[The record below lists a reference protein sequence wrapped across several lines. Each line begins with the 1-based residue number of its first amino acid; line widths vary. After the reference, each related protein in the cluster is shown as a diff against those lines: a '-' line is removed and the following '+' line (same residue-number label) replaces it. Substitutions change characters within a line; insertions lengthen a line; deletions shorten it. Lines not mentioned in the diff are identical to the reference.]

1 MKRILF
7 YLSALL
13 ILAACSS
20 SRQGPHNGQAVNIGY
35 GSQERDQLTTSVST
49 VKASKQTQTYSNIF
63 EMIQGR
69 CPGVQVQG
77 ERIIIRGIG
86 TMNSSSDPLIL
97 VDGVETQNIGLLD
110 PHDIYSVDVLKDA
123 SASIYGLKGA
133 NGVILITT
141 RTGRQAKSQKAR

>member
-20 SRQGPHNGQAVNIGY
+20 SRQGTHNGQAVNIGY

-86 TMNSSSDPLIL
+86 TNSNATDPLFI
-97 VDGVETQNIGLLD
+97 VDGVETPDISSID
-110 PHDIYSVDVLKDA
+110 PMTVDTIEVLKDA
-123 SASIYGLKGA
+123 ASGSIYGSKSG
-133 NGVILITT
+133 NGVILITLKK
-141 RTGRQAKSQKAR
+141 Q